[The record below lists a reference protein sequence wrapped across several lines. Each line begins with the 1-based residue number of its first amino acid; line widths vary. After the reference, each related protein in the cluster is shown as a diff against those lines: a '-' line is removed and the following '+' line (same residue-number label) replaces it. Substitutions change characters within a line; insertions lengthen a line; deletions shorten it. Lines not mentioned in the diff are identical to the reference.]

1 MNVATDAMNDL
12 LDQLADAEAMLL
24 EPQEFFNK
32 ALIGIAQRADGIIVA
47 AYDSEKCIAA
57 LREQNN
63 WDYDEAQEWFE
74 FNVQGGYVGPHSPMF
89 VDVWILE

>member
-1 MNVATDAMNDL
+1 MNTATPAIDDL
-12 LDQLADAEAMLL
+12 LDQLADAEALLL
-24 EPQEFFNK
+24 EPQEYFNK

-57 LREQNN
+57 LQEQNQ

-74 FNVQGGYVGPHSPMF
+74 FNVQGGYAGPSSPMF
-89 VDVWILE
+89 VDVWVLD